1 MKYPFLKKFGINSQ
15 NEGTYPAFQSSE
27 RKEYITSV
35 SPIDD
40 QNLAEVSL
48 TQREEYDQIVKAL
61 RSSAR
66 KWRKVPAPQRGEII
80 RKYGIILREN
90 KNDLGRLVSVEM
102 GKSLQEGQGEVQEM
116 IDICD
121 FAVGLSRQLYG
132 KTMASERPDHH
143 LIERWHPLGVVGII
157 SAFNFPVAV
166 WSWNAMIALV
176 CGNVT
181 LWKPS
186 EKVPLCAL
194 ACLKLFQQVIDESN
208 IDYPL
213 FGLITGGK
221 KVGEWMASDERIDLL
236 SATGS
241 TRMGKEV
248 ATAAGKRLG
257 KTILELG
264 GNNAIIITPSADFD
278 QALTAAVFGA
288 IGTAGQRCTTT
299 RRLIIH
305 HEIYDVFVEKLK
317 HAYEQINIGNPLDPD
332 VHMGPLID
340 EDAVNQYLNALDQIK
355 NQGGTFIVEGGIV
368 QDAESNLYVKPVIA
382 EALPDAEYDL
392 TKTLY
397 PILYVMKYKTFEEAL
412 DIQNHVK
419 QGLSSAIMTQHHPEA
434 EKFISVEG
442 SDCGIANINVGTS
455 GAEIGG
461 RSEERRVGKECRDE
475 DARDL

>member
-1 MKYPFLKKFGINSQ
+1 
-15 NEGTYPAFQSSE
+15 
-27 RKEYITSV
+27 
-35 SPIDD
+35 
-40 QNLAEVSL
+40 
-48 TQREEYDQIVKAL
+48 
-61 RSSAR
+61 
-66 KWRKVPAPQRGEII
+66 
-80 RKYGIILREN
+80 
-90 KNDLGRLVSVEM
+90 M

-264 GNNAIIITPSADFD
+264 GNNAIIITPSADLD

-317 HAYEQINIGNPLDPD
+317 HAYEQINI
-332 VHMGPLID
+332 
-340 EDAVNQYLNALDQIK
+340 
-355 NQGGTFIVEGGIV
+355 
-368 QDAESNLYVKPVIA
+368 
-382 EALPDAEYDL
+382 
-392 TKTLY
+392 
-397 PILYVMKYKTFEEAL
+397 
-412 DIQNHVK
+412 
-419 QGLSSAIMTQHHPEA
+419 
-434 EKFISVEG
+434 
-442 SDCGIANINVGTS
+442 
-455 GAEIGG
+455 
-461 RSEERRVGKECRDE
+461 RSEERRVGKESINQHSQYKKEKRQ
-475 DARDL
+475 